1 MMFVLDFQELHF
13 LCTQLLLLFK
23 KSESKLI
30 KMLEFLTVL
39 SK

>member
-13 LCTQLLLLFK
+13 WCTLLLLLLK